1 MMAKI
6 ESIGAIST
14 DKLKTHKIEIIVEFN
29 EPVTFGEAE
38 GIVLDALSEI
48 MYGIKKEGAE

>member
-1 MMAKI
+1 MAKI

-29 EPVTFGEAE
+29 EPVTFREAE
-38 GIVLDALSEI
+38 NIVLEAVSDI
-48 MYGIKKEGAE
+48 MYDIKKGGVE